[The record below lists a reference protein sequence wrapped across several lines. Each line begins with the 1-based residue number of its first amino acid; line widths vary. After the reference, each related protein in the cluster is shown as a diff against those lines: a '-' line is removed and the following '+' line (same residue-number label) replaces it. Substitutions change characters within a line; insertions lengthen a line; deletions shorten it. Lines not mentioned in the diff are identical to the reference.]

1 MRDQGALE
9 AAAARPQTGYYSDVI
24 EEAAA
29 LCESLLQNHPFVD
42 GNKRTAI
49 TAMGVFLRLNNYD
62 LVFIDREMYDWLMN
76 LYQTGRLTKM
86 VIDAWLR
93 THVAPV

>member
-1 MRDQGALE
+1 
-9 AAAARPQTGYYSDVI
+9 
-24 EEAAA
+24 
-29 LCESLLQNHPFVD
+29 
-42 GNKRTAI
+42 
-49 TAMGVFLRLNNYD
+49 MGVFLRLNNYD